1 MSSNKFELELSQID
15 VDSYDPIVVLGLR
28 TLRLL
33 KRCYIVVFMARKFI
47 RVLPEVIPESCKWV
61 DSDVLGGKSVVDDGF
76 VQSFNEHYSSCVSDV
91 EGNRYRVVA
100 PDPEDRVCHVDPE
113 SESCIFVYEAIFT
126 KVGIRIP
133 FTEFE
138 IEVLKGCEIAPSQI
152 HPNSW
157 GFIRGFKVICREL
170 GIPTSLGVF
179 H

>member
-1 MSSNKFELELSQID
+1 
-15 VDSYDPIVVLGLR
+15 
-28 TLRLL
+28 
-33 KRCYIVVFMARKFI
+33 MARKFI
-47 RVLPEVIPESCKWV
+47 RVLPEIIPESCKWV
-61 DSDVLGGKSVVDDGF
+61 DSDVLGVKSVVDDEF

-91 EGNRYRVVA
+91 EGSRYQVVA
-100 PDPEDRVCHVDPE
+100 PNPEDRVCHVDLE

-157 GFIRGFKVICREL
+157 GFIRGFEVVCREL
-170 GIPTSLGVF
+170 GIPTSLRVSHHLF
-179 H
+179 KLTKPFSKEKQQWLSF